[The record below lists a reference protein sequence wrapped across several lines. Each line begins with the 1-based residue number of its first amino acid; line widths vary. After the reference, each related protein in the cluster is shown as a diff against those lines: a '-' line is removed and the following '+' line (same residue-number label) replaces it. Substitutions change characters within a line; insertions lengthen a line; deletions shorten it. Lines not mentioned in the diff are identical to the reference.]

1 MNLRQYPLVQV
12 PIPIATCSVD
22 LPEGTGRAAG
32 AALPEREELYRM
44 LLDAVQDHAIFMMD
58 PRGLVM
64 SWNAG
69 GERIK
74 GYTAEE
80 IIGRNFSCFF
90 PAEDVAQGR
99 PEEVL
104 RTTATLGRHEEQA
117 MRVRKDGSRFLAHVI
132 FTALRDAT
140 GQLRGFSECTLDLS
154 ESTKS
159 EDRYRGLLEAAPD
172 AWWWLTWKEKSFF

>member
-1 MNLRQYPLVQV
+1 MKLHRYPLVQT
-12 PIPIATCSVD
+12 PTPIATCAVD
-22 LPEGTGRAAG
+22 LPEGNVRAAEP
-32 AALPEREELYRM
+32 APRESEELYRM

-90 PAEDVAQGR
+90 PAEDVAQGH

-140 GQLRGFSECTLDLS
+140 GQLRGFSECSHDLS
-154 ESTKS
+154 ESTES
-159 EDRYRGLLEAAPD
+159 EARYRGLLEAARD
-172 AWWWLTWKEKSFF
+172 GGG